1 MFTIPIPQPP
11 LPDPIPLNNSSLEDM
26 GCSRRYVYR
35 VVYGARVPQVPRLR
49 AGKLFHKFMQV
60 ISPEDHPLFMTTG
73 GNENAPIAAKYNTDE
88 FKALFRDVA
97 PDTQI
102 RMANLARAVADV
114 LAADLA
120 EGRREYYFDIPTD
133 TKGVHAVGTIDLVN
147 TFDDAGYTTT
157 ITDYKTTE
165 RPINGD
171 IVMDYALKSQLFFYS
186 AALRLSDGDDTLQ
199 YRRRYV
205 IVGYGSRHT
214 SPDINKSILVQQPE
228 LIHQHQLEMFAE
240 MIQEKAQI
248 ASFLH
253 NNPGLSTKD
262 GMTNGVCKF
271 CAFRQICALNNPEK
285 EADAFARWPLG
296 FEPYNPKGF

>member
-1 MFTIPIPQPP
+1 MFNIPIPQPP

-73 GNENAPIAAKYNTDE
+73 GNDSAPIAAKYNTDE
-88 FKALFRDVA
+88 FKALFKDVA

-102 RMANLARAVADV
+102 RLANLAREIGNILAD
-114 LAADLA
+114 DLA
-120 EGRREYYFDIPTD
+120 SGKREYYFDIPTD
-133 TKGVHAVGTIDLVN
+133 TAGVHAVGTIDLLNVV
-147 TFDDAGYTTT
+147 GETTT
-157 ITDYKTTE
+157 VTDYKTTE

-186 AALRLSDGDDTLQ
+186 AALLLESPILNPFK
-199 YRRRYV
+199 RRYV
-205 IVGYGSRHT
+205 IVGYGSRHA
-214 SPDINKSILVQQPE
+214 SSDLNKSILVQQPE

-253 NNPGLSTKD
+253 HNPGLSTKD

-296 FEPYNPKGF
+296 FEQYNPKGF